1 MVRLRLRRVGRKKQ
15 ASFRLVAADARSP
28 RDGRFIEILGHYNP
42 RTDPPTILFKEE
54 RVLDW
59 LNKGAQPTESVK
71 SLLVTSGLWKKFSGK
86 EPEYARP
93 AAPAAKAAEPAPEP
107 AAEAAPAPEPEA
119 EPASVES

>member
-1 MVRLRLRRVGRKKQ
+1 MVKLRLRRVGRKKQ

-42 RTDPPTILFKEE
+42 RTEPPTVLFKEE

-71 SLLVTSGLWKKFSGK
+71 LLLVSSGIWKKFSGK
-86 EPEYARP
+86 DPEWANKPARAEAP
-93 AAPAAKAAEPAPEP
+93 VAAAPVEEPQ
-107 AAEAAPAPEPEA
+107 
-119 EPASVES
+119 PASVES